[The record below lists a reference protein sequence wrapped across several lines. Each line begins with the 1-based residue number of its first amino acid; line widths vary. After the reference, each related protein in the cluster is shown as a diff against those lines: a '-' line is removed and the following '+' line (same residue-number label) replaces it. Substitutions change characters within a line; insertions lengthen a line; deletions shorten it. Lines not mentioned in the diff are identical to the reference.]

1 MKKLLALFTLSLLAG
16 LVFATPSPNTGQI
29 TFAWSYDFQANPGVT
44 NFVVYVGRVSGTYT
58 NTFNVG
64 TNLSTTVSGLVRG
77 ATYYAAATAQS
88 NVGLESDYS
97 NEASNMIANKPPKP
111 QAFTAQ

>member
-1 MKKLLALFTLSLLAG
+1 MKKLLALFALSLIAG

-29 TFAWSYDFQANPGVT
+29 TFAWSYDFQSNPGVT

-88 NVGLESDYS
+88 NAGLESDYS
-97 NEASNMIANKPPKP
+97 NEASNTIANKPPKP
-111 QAFTAQ
+111 QAFMAQ